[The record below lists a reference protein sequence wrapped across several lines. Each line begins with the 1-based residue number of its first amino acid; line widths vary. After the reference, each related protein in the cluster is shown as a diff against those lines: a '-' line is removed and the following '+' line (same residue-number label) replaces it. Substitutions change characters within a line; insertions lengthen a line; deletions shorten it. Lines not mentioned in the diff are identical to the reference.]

1 MCANSS
7 TIGAKLCEV
16 ATESGSHVDELARVG
31 GSAADNDGMLDPRV
45 LDNHELEAELA
56 ALRRGR
62 DASMDEGARDD
73 SLAETDRLIERFEEE
88 ICTRHRQP

>member
-1 MCANSS
+1 
-7 TIGAKLCEV
+7 
-16 ATESGSHVDELARVG
+16 
-31 GSAADNDGMLDPRV
+31 MLDPRV

-62 DASMDEGARDD
+62 DASMDEGARDE

-88 ICTRHRQP
+88 IRTRHRTP

>member
-1 MCANSS
+1 M
-7 TIGAKLCEV
+7 
-16 ATESGSHVDELARVG
+16 
-31 GSAADNDGMLDPRV
+31 ADNGEMLDPRV

-62 DASMDEGARDD
+62 DASMDEGARDE

-88 ICTRHRQP
+88 IRTRHRQP